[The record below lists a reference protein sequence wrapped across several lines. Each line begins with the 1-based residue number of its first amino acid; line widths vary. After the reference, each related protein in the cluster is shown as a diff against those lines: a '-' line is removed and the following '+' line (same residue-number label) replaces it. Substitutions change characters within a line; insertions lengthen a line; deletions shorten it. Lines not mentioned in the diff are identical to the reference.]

1 MSTEVIL
8 PKLGLTM
15 ENATITNWLVKE
27 GDTVQQGSPLV
38 EIETDKIV
46 QQIEAPVSGK
56 VIKILVPDG
65 SENIDVGTVIC
76 VIE

>member
-56 VIKILVPDG
+56 VAKILVPDG